1 MLRDIA
7 ILWDV
12 MEFQDGRH
20 GHTGGPRAKG
30 IQFRSLIAFYVRAPT
45 LPFEISI
52 REHVDI
58 VVKDAMLV
66 TCTFRAREEGEPCRE
81 SINIPATGRSLIAF
95 RPNNPRNFA
104 RDAGILLFNQYLTN

>member
-1 MLRDIA
+1 MLLRDIA

-30 IQFRSLIAFYVRAPT
+30 IQFRSLIAFYVPS
-45 LPFEISI
+45 PPPPPEISI

-66 TCTFRAREEGEPCRE
+66 HVYEFRTREKKGSRVA
-81 SINIPATGRSLIAF
+81 NQLIF
-95 RPNNPRNFA
+95 RQ
-104 RDAGILLFNQYLTN
+104 RDTIFDRLPPE